1 MVSFF
6 SGSEIL
12 LPMLD
17 ELKMCWLRYGIDL
30 KFESIFSAE
39 IDDWKRERII
49 RLHGPKHAYEDVV
62 EVSKAK
68 WTGHDYIVGGDTEVE
83 RPDILWVGFECDSVS
98 GLNMQKTQREAD
110 ACVGL
115 NTLRT
120 GTTANA
126 TLLFI
131 CEKRPT
137 ISILEN
143 VKTIG
148 RQNIQA
154 ITKILNRH
162 GFVMHP
168 IYLEAFSTYLCYPCC
183 RE

>member
-1 MVSFF
+1 
-6 SGSEIL
+6 
-12 LPMLD
+12 
-17 ELKMCWLRYGIDL
+17 
-30 KFESIFSAE
+30 
-39 IDDWKRERII
+39 
-49 RLHGPKHAYEDVV
+49 
-62 EVSKAK
+62 
-68 WTGHDYIVGGDTEVE
+68 
-83 RPDILWVGFECDSVS
+83 
-98 GLNMQKTQREAD
+98 MQKTQREAD

-168 IYLEAFSTYLCYPCC
+168 IYLEALSTYL
-183 RE
+183 